1 MSSPNAAP
9 LRLGTRASKL
19 ARWQADWVADEL
31 RKRGHAVDLIEVR
44 TQGDAQQVGPIAAL
58 GAQGVFTK
66 ELQAAL
72 LDGVVDLAVHSLKD
86 LPTAVV
92 PGLALVATPPRAPVG
107 DALVSH
113 VASSIDALPHGARVG
128 TGSTRR
134 RAQLLHL
141 RPDLV
146 VGDLRGNVDTRLR
159 KLDDGEHDAI
169 LLAQAGLER
178 LGLAHRITQA
188 IAPGVLMPAPGQG
201 ALGIECRADD
211 ARTIAALVQL
221 DDTATHAAV
230 IAERAALARLEG
242 GCLASLGAW
251 GRVEQDMFRLSV
263 CVLSEDGARRLDAH
277 DWAPFT
283 LSFDAAVELGQRVA
297 DVLRSRGAAAL
308 LRPRD

>member
-1 MSSPNAAP
+1 MTSPTAVP

-19 ARWQADWVADEL
+19 ARWQADWVAAEL
-31 RKRGHAVDLIEVR
+31 RALGHSIDLIEVK

-128 TGSTRR
+128 TGSSRR

-169 LLAQAGLER
+169 LLAQAGLDR

-201 ALGIECRADD
+201 ALGIECRAGD
-211 ARTIAALVQL
+211 ARTCAALAPL
-221 DDTATHAAV
+221 DDLATRVAV
-230 IAERAALARLEG
+230 TAERAALARLEG

-251 GRVEQDMFRLSV
+251 ARIERGSLRLNV
-263 CVLSEDGARRLDAH
+263 CVLSEDGVHRLDGDH
-277 DWAPFT
+277 SAPWP
-283 LSFDAAVELGQRVA
+283 LSVDAALALGERVA
-297 DVLRSRGAAAL
+297 DDLRADGAIAV
-308 LRPRD
+308 LRPRA